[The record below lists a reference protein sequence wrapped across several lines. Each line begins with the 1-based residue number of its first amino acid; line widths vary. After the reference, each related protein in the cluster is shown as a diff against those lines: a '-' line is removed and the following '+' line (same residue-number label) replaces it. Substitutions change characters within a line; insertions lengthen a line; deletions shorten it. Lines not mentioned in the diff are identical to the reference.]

1 MPIYEGKLHAKGLRL
16 ALVISKFNSFI
27 GDKLV
32 SGALNAFEQLEGSP
46 DMVDIYKV
54 PGSYEIPG
62 VVRRLLD
69 SGKYDALVALGVII
83 RGQTPHFE
91 YVAGNTS
98 KALMEMASE
107 GKCPVVFGI
116 ITADDVEQAIDRAG
130 VKSGNKGYEA
140 VLTAVEMVSLYKQM
154 NHGK

>member
-1 MPIYEGKLHAKGLRL
+1 MPIYEGKLSAKGLKL
-16 ALVISKFNSFI
+16 ALVVGKFNSFI
-27 GDKLV
+27 GDRLID
-32 SGALNAFEQLEGSP
+32 GALNAFEQLEGNP
-46 DMVDIYKV
+46 EMVDIYKV

-69 SGKYDALVALGVII
+69 AGKHDAIVTLGVVI

-98 KALMEMASE
+98 KALMEMAAE
-107 GKCPVVFGI
+107 GKVPVVFGI

-140 VLTAVEMVSLYKQM
+140 VFTAVEMVSLYRQM

>member
-1 MPIYEGKLHAKGLRL
+1 MPIYEGKLTAKGMRL
-16 ALVISKFNSFI
+16 ALVVGKFNSFI

-32 SGALNAFEQLEGSP
+32 SGALNAFEQLEGDP
-46 DMVDIYKV
+46 NAVDIYKV

-62 VVRRLLD
+62 VVRRLLEA
-69 SGKYDALVALGVII
+69 KKHDAIIALGVII

-91 YVAGNTS
+91 YVSGNTS

-107 GKCPVVFGI
+107 GKIPVIFGI

-130 VKSGNKGYEA
+130 VKNGNKGYEA
-140 VLTAVEMVSLYKQM
+140 VLTAVEMANLYKQM

>member
-1 MPIYEGKLHAKGLRL
+1 MPIYEGKLTAKGMRL
-16 ALVISKFNSFI
+16 ALVVGKFNSFI

-32 SGALNAFEQLEGSP
+32 SGALNAFEQLEGDP
-46 DMVDIYKV
+46 ATVDIYKV

-69 SGKYDALVALGVII
+69 SGKHDAIIALGVVI

-98 KALMEMASE
+98 KALMEMSSE
-107 GKCPVVFGI
+107 GKIPVVFGI
-116 ITADDVEQAIDRAG
+116 ITADDIEQAIDRAG
-130 VKSGNKGYEA
+130 VKNGNKGYEA
-140 VLTAVEMVSLYKQM
+140 VLTAVEMSNLYKQM